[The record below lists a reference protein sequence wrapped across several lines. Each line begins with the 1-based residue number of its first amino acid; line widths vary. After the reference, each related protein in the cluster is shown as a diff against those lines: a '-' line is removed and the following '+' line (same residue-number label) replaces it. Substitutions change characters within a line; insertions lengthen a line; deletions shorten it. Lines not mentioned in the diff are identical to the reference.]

1 MTALKMHLCSLSYV
15 QSTQSNSVHVHVCMC
30 ICVHYYH
37 LLNSFDLSRHSVTV
51 HVDRGRQ
58 RVRVSLT

>member
-1 MTALKMHLCSLSYV
+1 
-15 QSTQSNSVHVHVCMC
+15 
-30 ICVHYYH
+30 
-37 LLNSFDLSRHSVTV
+37 LSRHSVTV